1 MNFLVN
7 NKKIL
12 TIIFVVIVIT
22 GAAAAVYFLRPQ
34 CPASCDDQ
42 NPCTQ
47 DTCSKATKHK
57 CSNTKLSGP
66 QPDCSAEVAC
76 GKETCKAG
84 ACQVEYQLNCCS
96 NKICETGESYLSC
109 AADCPNCEDNNDCT
123 IDSYDHHKQQCVYAP
138 VIDKVCCGNGI
149 CELEETHITCMKDCP
164 DCNDRN
170 ECTKD
175 QYDYYAQK
183 CLNQIITPC
192 CGNGV
197 CDQGAETSLDCQ
209 ADCPDCDDGNKMTG
223 DEFNYQTQKC
233 QHLEYYLFD
242 DFNEGNASFIN
253 DSRWTILFPADK
265 SNGVLT
271 NKADQVYSNFGD
283 QAWTDYFF
291 EFKIR
296 LAGAHVPVYVRSKFS
311 KDDSSGAYMLFFT
324 NSQLSLNKES
334 GKEKSAKLKAQK
346 YSFDPD
352 TYYQIR
358 IEAKGDN
365 IKVYVNGGTLI
376 DYTDNDPLL
385 SGSVGIEALGQGI
398 ANSVYFDDVTVGPL
412 K

>member
-1 MNFLVN
+1 M
-7 NKKIL
+7 K
-12 TIIFVVIVIT
+12 
-22 GAAAAVYFLRPQ
+22 
-34 CPASCDDQ
+34 
-42 NPCTQ
+42 
-47 DTCSKATKHK
+47 
-57 CSNTKLSGP
+57 
-66 QPDCSAEVAC
+66 
-76 GKETCKAG
+76 
-84 ACQVEYQLNCCS
+84 
-96 NKICETGESYLSC
+96 
-109 AADCPNCEDNNDCT
+109 DCPNCND
-123 IDSYDHHKQQCVYAP
+123 
-138 VIDKVCCGNGI
+138 G
-149 CELEETHITCMKDCP
+149 
-164 DCNDRN
+164 N

-175 QYDYYAQK
+175 QYDYYVQK

-197 CDQGAETSLDCQ
+197 CDQGAETSLDCL
-209 ADCPDCDDGNKMTG
+209 ADCPDCDDSNKMTG

-242 DFNEGNASFIN
+242 DFNEGNASFTN
-253 DSRWTILFPADK
+253 DPRWTILFPTDK

-271 NKADQVYSNFGD
+271 NKADQVYSGFGD
-283 QAWTDYFF
+283 RAWTDYFF

-296 LAGAHVPVYVRSKFS
+296 LAGAHVPVYVRSKFGEGG
-311 KDDSSGAYMLFFT
+311 SSGAYMLFFT
-324 NSQLSLNKES
+324 GSQLSLNKEK
-334 GKEKSAKLKAQK
+334 GEEKSIKLKTQK

-352 TYYQIR
+352 TYYHIR

-385 SGSVGIEALGQGI
+385 SGSVGIEALGQGV